1 MKLNKPR
8 IISARNSHFS
18 ANRTIN
24 LWNSLAD
31 SILTAPTEI
40 VFKNRLVKFLLYV
53 HCF

>member
-24 LWNSLAD
+24 LWNSLPD
-31 SILTAPTEI
+31 SILTAPA